1 MDNNFI
7 IIDLASVDPDKT
19 LRTIVNELLTR
30 NKLVDQQKL
39 PTEDKTVMKNNNN
52 DSDVVSKVRKYFC
65 NNLSCKKE
73 ITKEVV
79 AFCLHPDNKDRFK
92 GKVYCRSCQEKV

>member
-19 LRTIVNELLTR
+19 LREIINELLQR
-30 NKLVDQQKL
+30 NKPIDQQKL
-39 PTEDKTVMKNNNN
+39 PTEDKTTMKKDNNSNN
-52 DSDVVSKVRKYFC
+52 KVRKYYC
-65 NNLSCKKE
+65 NNSSCKKE

-79 AFCLHPDNKDRFK
+79 AYCLNPDNKDRFK
-92 GKVYCRSCQEKV
+92 GKVYCRDCQRKL